1 MKERGKAQESQIL
14 NDMSHLDQTRIEHVS
29 DEVDNSNFMLFSRP
43 SKPLSPFAD
52 AIANGMRNAFTPEK
66 NNMDASANDMSRAS
80 PSPPS
85 FRRQK

>member
-1 MKERGKAQESQIL
+1 
-14 NDMSHLDQTRIEHVS
+14 MSHLDQTRIEHIS

-66 NNMDASANDMSRAS
+66 NNFDASANDMSRVS